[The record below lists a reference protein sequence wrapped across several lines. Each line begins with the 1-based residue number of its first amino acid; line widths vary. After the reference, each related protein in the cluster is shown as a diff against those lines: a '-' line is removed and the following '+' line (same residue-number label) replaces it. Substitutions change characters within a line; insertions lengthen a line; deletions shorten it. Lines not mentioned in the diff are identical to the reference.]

1 VLDRRIDMRAFFLS
15 VLIMASLLAR
25 PALAGDEPGS
35 RWLRRAAEPEL
46 SPLQRTAY
54 TQLASA
60 HLCYL
65 AQLDHWETVQV
76 LSWHEDSQEPMDV
89 LYRLGLDVLP
99 VLAEALEDGTPT
111 RTTTVGRMGKSVKVW
126 KVNELLALLTL
137 RITDRDFA
145 VGECPHDVRLREI
158 GSHPELVPR
167 FRESLLS
174 WYRRSGKKTLS
185 ERKIEDVNDPV
196 LQNRLRAMKWI
207 GEHEVV
213 EGAQVLVE
221 RIDGILA
228 GGEVNTSLDTEL
240 ATCALALG
248 QLGDRAATEPV
259 QRVCEHLSCSVFNAY
274 GAPEEGELQLGPAE
288 LDRLFQAYH
297 GYSLLGHGEAA
308 RDRLNEL
315 GIRYSGPMEATTR
328 SEYERRLAVTRGW

>member
-1 VLDRRIDMRAFFLS
+1 MRSLFLS
-15 VLIMASLLAR
+15 LLIMASLVAR

-35 RWLRRAAEPEL
+35 RWLRKAAEPEL

-60 HLCYL
+60 HRCYF
-65 AQLDHWETVQV
+65 AQLDHWETIQV
-76 LSWHEDSQEPMDV
+76 VSWHEDSQEPMDV

-99 VLAEALEDGTPT
+99 VLAEALEDDTPT
-111 RTTTVGRMGKSVKVW
+111 RTTTVGRMRKRVKVW
-126 KVNELLALLTL
+126 KVNELIALLTL

-145 VGECPHDVRLREI
+145 VGEWPHDVRLREI
-158 GSHPELVPR
+158 GSHPELVPC
-167 FRESLLS
+167 FRESLLN

-196 LQNRLRAMKWI
+196 LQNRLRAMEWI

-221 RIDGILA
+221 RIDSILA
-228 GGEVNTSLDTEL
+228 DDEVSTSLDTEL
-240 ATCALALG
+240 AACALALG
-248 QLGDRAATEPV
+248 QLDDRTATEPV
-259 QRVCEHLSCSVFNAY
+259 KRVCEHLSYWVFNAY
-274 GAPEEGELQLGPAE
+274 GAPEEGELQLGRAA

-297 GYSLLGHGEAA
+297 GYSLLGHREAA
-308 RDRLNEL
+308 LEQLREL
-315 GIRYSGPMEATTR
+315 YASYSKLMEPSTR
-328 SEYERRLAVTRGW
+328 SQYERRLALAHGW